1 MRNWNCCCAG
11 LQRVVTMVPFTA
23 RNLQQFRHAV
33 ISLDFASVATS
44 AMTMR
49 NSQPQALTMCKA
61 DLPPGL
67 VETNGA
73 SLCLHRSR

>member
-1 MRNWNCCCAG
+1 MRNWNCWPRRAAACGDDGPLHC
-11 LQRVVTMVPFTA
+11 Q
-23 RNLQQFRHAV
+23 NLQQFRHAV

-61 DLPPGL
+61 DLPPW
-67 VETNGA
+67 
-73 SLCLHRSR
+73 C